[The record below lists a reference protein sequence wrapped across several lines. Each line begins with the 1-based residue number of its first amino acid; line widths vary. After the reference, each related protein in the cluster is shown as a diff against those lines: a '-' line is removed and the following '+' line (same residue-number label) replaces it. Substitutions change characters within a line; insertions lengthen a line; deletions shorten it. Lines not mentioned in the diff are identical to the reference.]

1 MKKAEYKIPR
11 GKLIAVE
18 LKLSKNI
25 IKDIKISGDFFMHP
39 EESILDLEE
48 QLNGIETKDFRN
60 CIDDFFLNRDIILFG
75 ISPENFKEVIQ
86 MALDN

>member
-1 MKKAEYKIPR
+1 
-11 GKLIAVE
+11 
-18 LKLSKNI
+18 
-25 IKDIKISGDFFMHP
+25 MHP